1 MASYQ
6 KLIEP
11 KEGSKIKVLGP
22 NKFEVPND
30 PIIPFIEGDGIGA
43 DLTRAMHIVINAAV
57 KKAYDGK
64 KKISW
69 LEIYAGEKAVEKYGE
84 GQYLPEDTITALK
97 EYSIGIKGPIT
108 TPVGGGFRSLNVT
121 IRQVLDLFACV
132 RPVKYYE
139 GIPSPVKHPEKVD
152 MIIFRENT
160 EDIYAGI
167 EFRSGSEEAKKL
179 RDFLISMDISN
190 KSKIREDAGLGIKP
204 MGPFASKRL
213 IKKAIQYAVD
223 NGKTSVTLVHKGNIM
238 KFTEGAFRDWGYEV
252 AKAEFGDKLI
262 PEAEV
267 TGSTDK
273 IIIKDRIA
281 DSMFQQGLLRPEE
294 YSVLALPNLT
304 GDFMSD
310 ALAAQVGGLGMAP
323 GANMSDTMAIFE
335 ATHGSAPKYTNQDK
349 ANPGSLILS
358 AVMMLVHMGWKEAAD
373 LVEKGIKE
381 TIKQKYVTYDLARQM
396 TGVKEVKC
404 SQFAERI
411 AENM

>member
-281 DSMFQQGLLRPEE
+281 DSMFQQGLLRPDE

-335 ATHGSAPKYTNQDK
+335 ATHGSAPKYKNQDK

>member
-6 KLIEP
+6 KIKEP

-30 PIIPFIEGDGIGA
+30 PVIPFIEGDGIGA

-57 KKAYDGK
+57 KKTYGGK
-64 KKISW
+64 KKINW
-69 LEIYAGEKAVEKYGE
+69 LEIYAGDKSVEKYGE
-84 GQYLPEDTITALK
+84 GQYLPEDTLAALK
-97 EYSIGIKGPIT
+97 EYAVSIKGPLT
-108 TPVGGGFRSLNVT
+108 TPIGGGFRSLNVT
-121 IRQVLDLFACV
+121 IRQKLDLFACV

-152 MIIFRENT
+152 MIIYRENT

-167 EFRSGSEEAKKL
+167 EFMSGSEEAEKL
-179 RDFLISMDISN
+179 RNFLIDLDPSV
-190 KSKIREDAGLGIKP
+190 KGKIRDDAAIGIKP
-204 MGPFASKRL
+204 MGRFASQRL
-213 IKKAIQYAVD
+213 VKKAIQYAID
-223 NGKTSVTLVHKGNIM
+223 HNKPNVTLVHKGNIM
-238 KFTEGAFRDWGYEV
+238 KYTEGAFKDWGYEI
-252 AKAEFGDKLI
+252 AKSEFGDKLI
-262 PEAEV
+262 TESEV
-267 TGSTDK
+267 TGSTNK

-281 DSMFQQGLLRPEE
+281 DSMFQQGLLRPDE
-294 YSVLALPNLT
+294 YSVLALPNLN
-304 GDFMSD
+304 GDYMSD

-323 GANMSDTMAIFE
+323 GANMSDTIAVFE

-349 ANPGSLILS
+349 ANPSSLILS
-358 AVMMLVHMGWKEAAD
+358 AVMMLKHMGWNEAAD
-373 LVEKGIKE
+373 LVEAGLKI

-396 TGVKEVKC
+396 DGSTKVKC